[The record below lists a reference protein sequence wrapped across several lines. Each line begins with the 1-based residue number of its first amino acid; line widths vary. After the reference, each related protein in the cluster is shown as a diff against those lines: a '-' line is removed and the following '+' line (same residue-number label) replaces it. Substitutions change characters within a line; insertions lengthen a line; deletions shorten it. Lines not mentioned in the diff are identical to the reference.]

1 MYCATKY
8 AVWAIYDGLRQE
20 TDCLRDTV
28 ISPGVVAS
36 ELAETIADEAARA
49 AMREFRRIA
58 IDPDTIGR
66 AIRYAIEQPEDVDV
80 SQIIVHPTACPY

>member
-1 MYCATKY
+1 M
-8 AVWAIYDGLRQE
+8 
-20 TDCLRDTV
+20 

-66 AIRYAIEQPEDVDV
+66 AIRHAIEQPEDVDV
-80 SQIIVHPTACPY
+80 SQIIVRPTACPY